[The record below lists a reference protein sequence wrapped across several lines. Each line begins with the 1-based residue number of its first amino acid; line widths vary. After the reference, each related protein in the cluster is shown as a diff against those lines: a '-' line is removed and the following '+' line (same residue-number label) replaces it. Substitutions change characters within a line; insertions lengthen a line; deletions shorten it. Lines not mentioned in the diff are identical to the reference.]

1 MISYGNPN
9 IFFANIGRG
18 DVGIAPYNRTL
29 NRVLKKMSLNCPI
42 PGIIRQKRGICKVYN
57 RKPLHPGN
65 NCGMLYDVQLSS
77 VEEELMKV
85 SKGSRKYE
93 DENE

>member
-29 NRVLKKMSLNCPI
+29 NRNLKCGGAVAF
-42 PGIIRQKRGICKVYN
+42 GIFVPFGA
-57 RKPLHPGN
+57 
-65 NCGMLYDVQLSS
+65 
-77 VEEELMKV
+77 
-85 SKGSRKYE
+85 
-93 DENE
+93 

>member
-29 NRVLKKMSLNCPI
+29 NRNLKRSNDTERRREET
-42 PGIIRQKRGICKVYN
+42 IR
-57 RKPLHPGN
+57 
-65 NCGMLYDVQLSS
+65 
-77 VEEELMKV
+77 
-85 SKGSRKYE
+85 
-93 DENE
+93 

>member
-29 NRVLKKMSLNCPI
+29 NRNLKRSNDTERVRGSDGSAARCRVSDQSEWQRSVSEEAAC
-42 PGIIRQKRGICKVYN
+42 RQRERRAPQQEC
-57 RKPLHPGN
+57 
-65 NCGMLYDVQLSS
+65 
-77 VEEELMKV
+77 
-85 SKGSRKYE
+85 
-93 DENE
+93 NE